1 MWMQLDLDH
10 ELSFDFYKLEL
21 GLENI
26 FSCYCSELLKISYFL
41 QSVFNVRAKKKK
53 KDPVFSQ

>member
-26 FSCYCSELLKISYFL
+26 FSCYCSELLKKSYFL
-41 QSVFNVRAKKKK
+41 QSVFNFRAKNENKVS
-53 KDPVFSQ
+53 VFSQ